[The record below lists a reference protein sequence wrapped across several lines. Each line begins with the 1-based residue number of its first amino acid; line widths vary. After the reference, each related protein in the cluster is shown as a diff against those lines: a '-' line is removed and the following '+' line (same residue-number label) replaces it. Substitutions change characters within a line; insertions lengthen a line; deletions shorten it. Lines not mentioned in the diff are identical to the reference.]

1 MRALVRSV
9 VCATAAGALL
19 AAGVSACVEIGS
31 EPNTPAA
38 IELEP
43 FASPSIVV
51 GDTLR
56 DVNGALARINA
67 IVRNVRGEIITD
79 APVRFVY
86 ADFTRDSALQVD
98 SSSGFVYA
106 LRPANGEA
114 RIAARVG
121 NTLQV
126 LRTVIVTVRP
136 DFMTVSKDTA
146 AVLVTALP
154 DTARLNDNPNISEP
168 LNVVVRH
175 NLENTTTGVNAWL
188 VSFRIVA
195 PANPANDSSA
205 AAFLVNTAGRPSALD
220 TTDAGGTAT
229 RRVRVRA
236 AQFPAGATT
245 GVVAVEVTTSYRG
258 KPIVGAPDTIYVPV
272 RRGTGTP

>member
-1 MRALVRSV
+1 MRAAAC
-9 VCATAAGALL
+9 VCTAGAGVLL
-19 AAGVSACVEIGS
+19 AAGVTACVEIGTA
-31 EPNTPAA
+31 PNAPAA

-56 DVNGALARINA
+56 DANGALARINA
-67 IVRNVRGEIITD
+67 IVRNVRGEVITD

-98 SSSGFVYA
+98 SASGLVLA
-106 LRPANGEA
+106 VRPATGEA

-121 NTLQV
+121 NSLQV
-126 LRTVIVTVRP
+126 LRTLIVTVQP
-136 DFMTVSKDTA
+136 DFMTVARDTA

-168 LNVVVRH
+168 LNVLVRH
-175 NLENTTTGVNAWL
+175 NLESTTTGVNAWL
-188 VSFRIVA
+188 VRFRILS
-195 PANPANDSSA
+195 PANPSNDSSA
-205 AAFLVNTAGRPSALD
+205 AVFLVNTAGRPSALD
-220 TTDAGGTAT
+220 TTDASGTAT

-236 AQFPAGATT
+236 AQFPAGASDVVVVEATT
-245 GVVAVEVTTSYRG
+245 TYRG
-258 KPIVGAPDTIYVPV
+258 RNIVGSPDTIYVPV